1 MKIMETFLVALVGAV
16 FFTWLH
22 IPLAWT
28 LGPIAAVI
36 GWRTA
41 TKRELQ
47 VPSFFVQLASVLF
60 GYMLGTS
67 FTRETAWQILQQL
80 PLMLITTISVI
91 IVSLGLGYLVSRK
104 NQIDFATGLF
114 GSVPGGLT
122 QMIVAAE
129 EVRGVDISVVSF
141 MQTIRLLSVI
151 FVIPFVTVHG
161 LATEIGEGTAA
172 LHSPVISAGG
182 VQESGWIV
190 GLLFT
195 VACVVGLGVGK
206 KLHLP
211 AFTITGPLLGT
222 AILAIVLHIHAP
234 PLPHVLLLLSQL
246 IFGAY
251 IGLLLQFQQKRNY
264 VKLGLFTITSS
275 LILLVGA
282 LVISNVL
289 SYTTGSSLTTTFLS
303 AAPGGMAEMGLTAT
317 LVHAD
322 LSTVSSYQMFRL
334 FFIMFAVPPVLKWWI
349 LRQRNKQKAIS

>member
-28 LGPIAAVI
+28 LGPIAAII

-67 FTRETAWQILQQL
+67 FTRETAWQIMQQL

-91 IVSLGLGYLVSRK
+91 IVSLGLGFLVSRQ

-161 LATEIGEGTAA
+161 LATEVGSATT
-172 LHSPVISAGG
+172 LHSTDISTGG
-182 VQESGWIV
+182 VLESGWIV
-190 GLLFT
+190 GILFT
-195 VACVVGLGVGK
+195 VACLIGLGIGK

-222 AILAIVLHIHAP
+222 AILAIVLNKHAP
-234 PLPHVLLLLSQL
+234 PLPHMLLLLSQL

-251 IGLLLQFQQKRNY
+251 IGMLLQFQEKRNY
-264 VKLGLFTITSS
+264 VKLGLFTFTSS

-289 SYTTGSSLTTTFLS
+289 AFITGSSLTTTFLS